1 MYINAEKCLSNGG
14 NWSYTIQFHIN
25 TETAPVVREIFEQ
38 YVSGK
43 TVTEIKS
50 FVSRRF
56 RRRCQYR
63 IFFRSNGRINAV
75 FLKMINGLMQNCLI
89 LGELKMQILL
99 IYGMKCERE
108 KV

>member
-75 FLKMINGLMQNCLI
+75 FLKNDKWPNAELLNTRRTQNADIINLWD
-89 LGELKMQILL
+89 E
-99 IYGMKCERE
+99 
-108 KV
+108 V